1 MIIHQKSSQK
11 WLALCWWFGWEF
23 DWDCLLFTSVWLAAE
38 NWNILISID
47 LTLQIFSSNC
57 MNFTFVSEYSQL
69 LSFNTV
75 DRIRMW
81 ISHGFWF
88 FTPELLKT
96 VVYSCLEL
104 SWLLKLNWEFDEAW
118 LNIIEMRDVWWCRV
132 SADVVVVVM
141 MLMRI
146 SNCYSQLLR
155 HHDFNTNWVLVLRA
169 LKIQNFFEVFLF
181 LRREITADGTRSKI
195 RWVHF

>member
-1 MIIHQKSSQK
+1 
-11 WLALCWWFGWEF
+11 
-23 DWDCLLFTSVWLAAE
+23 
-38 NWNILISID
+38 
-47 LTLQIFSSNC
+47 

-155 HHDFNTNWVLVLRA
+155 HHDFNTNWVVLRA

>member
-1 MIIHQKSSQK
+1 
-11 WLALCWWFGWEF
+11 
-23 DWDCLLFTSVWLAAE
+23 
-38 NWNILISID
+38 
-47 LTLQIFSSNC
+47 

-155 HHDFNTNWVLVLRA
+155 HHDFNTNWVVLRA
-169 LKIQNFFEVFLF
+169 LKIQNFFEVFLYF
-181 LRREITADGTRSKI
+181 SGERLQLTARGQKLDEFTFNTPS
-195 RWVHF
+195 VHESFSGVESDAKKTVIWSLVSGLYYSN

>member
-1 MIIHQKSSQK
+1 
-11 WLALCWWFGWEF
+11 
-23 DWDCLLFTSVWLAAE
+23 
-38 NWNILISID
+38 
-47 LTLQIFSSNC
+47 
-57 MNFTFVSEYSQL
+57 
-69 LSFNTV
+69 
-75 DRIRMW
+75 MW

-132 SADVVVVVM
+132 SALLMLLLCCCCYDVDEN
-141 MLMRI
+141 I

-155 HHDFNTNWVLVLRA
+155 HQDFNTNWVLVLRA
-169 LKIQNFFEVFLF
+169 LKIQNFFKVFLYF
-181 LRREITADGTRSKI
+181 SGERLQLTARGQKLDEFTFNTPSVHESFSGVESDAKKKLSGCYRQAYIILIDCLYPLHFKI
-195 RWVHF
+195 FSQGKV

>member
-1 MIIHQKSSQK
+1 
-11 WLALCWWFGWEF
+11 
-23 DWDCLLFTSVWLAAE
+23 
-38 NWNILISID
+38 
-47 LTLQIFSSNC
+47 
-57 MNFTFVSEYSQL
+57 
-69 LSFNTV
+69 
-75 DRIRMW
+75 MW

-132 SADVVVVVM
+132 SPDVVVVVM

-155 HHDFNTNWVLVLRA
+155 HHDFNTNWVVLRA
-169 LKIQNFFEVFLF
+169 LKIQNFFEVSSYFSGERLQLTARGQKLDEFTFNTPSVHESFSGVESDAKKTVIWLLASKCTWLLASGLYYSNWLF
-181 LRREITADGTRSKI
+181 VSISIIFQDILSR
-195 RWVHF
+195 